1 MGSVNVFSLVAG
13 PENLVNPLPVPPL
26 EEAMTPVMPSVIDAS
41 AFVTAML
48 VPAVSVA
55 FFHSDVVAS
64 RIIKEPAAGVP
75 VI

>member
-1 MGSVNVFSLVAG
+1 VNVFSLVAG
-13 PENLVNPLPVPPL
+13 PENLVKPLPVPPL
-26 EEAMTPVMPSVIDAS
+26 AESIIPVIPTVIEAS

-55 FFHSDVVAS
+55 FFQRELVLS
-64 RIIKEPAAGVP
+64 RIMSEPAAGVP